1 MKRKRGASLWGA
13 PPLTRRCGAIGQR
26 WGVLAVVL
34 LLTGVGTLTAE
45 PTKTDKT
52 EGSKPEEVVVLF
64 LVEGLRSPER
74 ALQVEQ
80 ALSNLKGVRKVM
92 ASAESQRVIVV
103 LDESQ
108 SPLSALLAELRK
120 REQER
125 WTLLVGIEPQDEK
138 NLAKAEGALK
148 GVKGV
153 AMAKATK
160 EGVLVLW
167 DERTPLRYRD
177 LLTAVE
183 KVGLKAVNWL
193 AKQPRG
199 REMRQG
205 SC

>member
-1 MKRKRGASLWGA
+1 MGR
-13 PPLTRRCGAIGQR
+13 R

-160 EGVLVLW
+160 EGFLVLW

>member
-1 MKRKRGASLWGA
+1 MWGA

-45 PTKTDKT
+45 PTKMDKT

-125 WTLLVGIEPQDEK
+125 WTLLVGIEPQGEK